1 MASSSFAAEEGED
14 VLKPWHHKYAMRVM
28 QFAQKYKFR
37 SLAKFIKVF
46 YGFDDNSYVAF
57 QSTPLFDFFSQSVA
71 VKLAPFI
78 DFRNFPSIGDKVQY
92 DDSMIIYA
100 ISGEVQ
106 FKRPASWTRKDVVL
120 NTYVKGEYFYSPRS
134 GFGYMEVG
142 AVEPVSW
149 LCRTSQ
155 EKKIMD
161 KNKGGKDAVRQRERE
176 RNRLVID
183 VHWVAKRKEDDEI
196 ERVRRDLE
204 LARKRIEKL
213 DERKQKYLELR
224 EAAES
229 RRRDF
234 LRMTRPIEGK
244 QNSLALERPNSAR

>member
-1 MASSSFAAEEGED
+1 M
-14 VLKPWHHKYAMRVM
+14 
-28 QFAQKYKFR
+28 
-37 SLAKFIKVF
+37 
-46 YGFDDNSYVAF
+46 
-57 QSTPLFDFFSQSVA
+57 
-71 VKLAPFI
+71 
-78 DFRNFPSIGDKVQY
+78 
-92 DDSMIIYA
+92 
-100 ISGEVQ
+100 
-106 FKRPASWTRKDVVL
+106 
-120 NTYVKGEYFYSPRS
+120 
-134 GFGYMEVG
+134 
-142 AVEPVSW
+142 
-149 LCRTSQ
+149 
-155 EKKIMD
+155 
-161 KNKGGKDAVRQRERE
+161 RQRERE

-213 DERKQKYLELR
+213 HERKQKYLELR